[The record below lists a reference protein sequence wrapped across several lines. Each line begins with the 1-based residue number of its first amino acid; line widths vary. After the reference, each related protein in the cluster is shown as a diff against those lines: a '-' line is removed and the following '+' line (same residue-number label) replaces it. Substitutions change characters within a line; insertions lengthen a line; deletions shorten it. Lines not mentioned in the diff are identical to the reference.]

1 MELMYILDV
10 IVGITVIIHDLIYIF
25 DSLEDYNVYRHEIR
39 QIRLDDWVHN
49 SQKLNDVGL
58 NVPDPLDPLA

>member
-1 MELMYILDV
+1 MLYMELMYTVDV

-39 QIRLDDWVHN
+39 QIRLDD
-49 SQKLNDVGL
+49 
-58 NVPDPLDPLA
+58 